1 MGDSMEGLSELGE
14 RRSRVASTSSLA
26 QVRGHTRNRS
36 EAPLLEGDFTD
47 EEEEQE
53 KMENTDVRLQMGEE
67 RDSDD
72 QAVKYP
78 GEPLKTLAA
87 LVFQL
92 LGMVT
97 TTVALII
104 TNESVPDSETDKP
117 LPDRVLDLVTYW
129 PHGVKVSEWIMVI
142 SILIG
147 LTVCLLHSHRSIL
160 FRRVFF
166 HAGLMYFYRA
176 ITMSVTVLPK
186 PDPKW
191 NCPKH
196 WETHNASMT
205 AGDVWDKLWGIAV
218 GGGISLGETQQF
230 CGDYIFSGH
239 TGCLILAYLVVR
251 DYSPPTYRPLHWF
264 SLLLFISGI
273 SALLAGRGHYTIDV
287 VFGYWVMTRI
297 WSSYHALTN
306 HPRDPH
312 LASHWWWHVF
322 QFLEGS
328 VPSGPLPPSYSL
340 PLPVCLRKK
349 LGLGGRL
356 R

>member
-47 EEEEQE
+47 DEEEEE

-72 QAVKYP
+72 EAVKYP

-239 TGCLILAYLVVR
+239 TGCLILAYLVVSHNLQ
-251 DYSPPTYRPLHWF
+251 DILD
-264 SLLLFISGI
+264 LK
-273 SALLAGRGHYTIDV
+273 RGD
-287 VFGYWVMTRI
+287 
-297 WSSYHALTN
+297 WS
-306 HPRDPH
+306 
-312 LASHWWWHVF
+312 
-322 QFLEGS
+322 
-328 VPSGPLPPSYSL
+328 
-340 PLPVCLRKK
+340 
-349 LGLGGRL
+349 
-356 R
+356 

>member
-1 MGDSMEGLSELGE
+1 MEGLSEMGE

-26 QVRGHTRNRS
+26 QVRCHTRNRS

-47 EEEEQE
+47 EEEEE
-53 KMENTDVRLQMGEE
+53 KQGTEVRLQMGEE
-67 RDSDD
+67 RGLEDEE
-72 QAVKYP
+72 VKYP
-78 GEPLKTLAA
+78 GEPLKTLIAM
-87 LVFQL
+87 LFQM

-97 TTVALII
+97 TTIALII
-104 TNESVPDSETDKP
+104 TNESVPDSPTDKP

-129 PHGVKVSEWIMVI
+129 PSGVKVSEWIMVV

-147 LTVCLLHSHRSIL
+147 FTVCLLHSHRCIL

-166 HAGLMYFYRA
+166 IAGLMYFYRA
-176 ITMSVTVLPK
+176 VTMSVTVLPK
-186 PDPKW
+186 PDPAW

-196 WETHNASMT
+196 WQTYNASMT
-205 AGDVWDKLWGIAV
+205 AVDIWDKLWGIAL

-264 SLLLFISGI
+264 SLLLFICGI
-273 SALLAGRGHYTIDV
+273 SALLAGKGHYTIDV
-287 VFGYWVMTRI
+287 ILGYWVITRI
-297 WSSYHALTN
+297 WSAYHALTN
-306 HPRDPH
+306 QPRDPH

-322 QFLEGS
+322 RFLEGS
-328 VPSGPLPPSYSL
+328 VPPGPLPSSYSL
-340 PLPVCLRKK
+340 PLPLCLRKR
-349 LGLGGRL
+349 LGLGGGL